1 MILYFFFGLHSVQF
15 PQTDQQ
21 TLLFISQNN
30 MLPCFQDQ
38 RSKKK
43 LRPAISVPSST
54 QRGTAADSFPLD
66 QISAFSFP
74 LDQIQEDSFHLD
86 QISEDSSIL

>member
-1 MILYFFFGLHSVQF
+1 ME
-15 PQTDQQ
+15 QQ
-21 TLLFISQNN
+21 TVLFISQNN

-43 LRPAISVPSST
+43 LRPAISVLSST

-66 QISAFSFP
+66 QISADSFP
-74 LDQIQEDSFHLD
+74 LDQISD
-86 QISEDSSIL
+86 DSSPL